1 MNFKI
6 QNQQLIQIGE
16 TKPANHSQE
25 YLELDID
32 FKTTDWNGLTK
43 FGLFTNQNGL
53 KYRVALTDDKVIVP
67 NSCLSDEKFTFS
79 IYGVKD
85 DVRITTNQL
94 TIYLKDSGYVR
105 DVENDIPDD
114 DPTIVEE
121 IYTAI
126 DTKAD
131 ASEMAAALD
140 GKSDVGHTHTKS
152 DVTDFSHSHVK
163 SDITDFSHT
172 HFRSEINDFAHTHTK
187 SDVTDFAHTH
197 TKSEITDFAHNH
209 DERYYTES
217 EVDEIVENL
226 KNELNNRVIL
236 KADKTIIQTDDTI
249 DFTAFAVKD
258 GMPVGNTKIYFFK
271 QEGD

>member
-6 QNQQLIQIGE
+6 QNQQLTQIGE

-25 YLELDID
+25 YLELNID
-32 FKTTDWNGLTK
+32 FQTNDWNGLTK

-85 DVRITTNQL
+85 DVRVTTNQL

-152 DVTDFSHSHVK
+152 D
-163 SDITDFSHT
+163 
-172 HFRSEINDFAHTHTK
+172 
-187 SDVTDFAHTH
+187 
-197 TKSEITDFAHNH
+197 ITDFAHNH

-236 KADKTIIQTDDTI
+236 KADKSIIQTDETI
-249 DFTAFAVKD
+249 DFTAYAVQD

-271 QEGD
+271 QEED

>member
-6 QNQQLIQIGE
+6 QNQQLTQIGE

-25 YLELDID
+25 YLELNID
-32 FKTTDWNGLTK
+32 FQTNDWNGLTK

-79 IYGVKD
+79 IYGVQD
-85 DVRITTNQL
+85 DVRVTTNQL

-121 IYTAI
+121 IYERLEG
-126 DTKAD
+126 KAP
-131 ASEMAAALD
+131 L
-140 GKSDVGHTHTKS
+140 VHTHTKS
-152 DVTDFSHSHVK
+152 DISDFS
-163 SDITDFSHT
+163 
-172 HFRSEINDFAHTHTK
+172 
-187 SDVTDFAHTH
+187 HTH

-209 DERYYTES
+209 DDRYYTES
-217 EVDEIVENL
+217 EVDAIIDEV
-226 KNELNNRVIL
+226 KQELNNRVIL
-236 KADKTIIQTDDTI
+236 KGDKPIIQTGDTT
-249 DFTAFAVKD
+249 DFTAYAVKD
-258 GMPVGNTKIYFFK
+258 GMPVDNTKIYFFK
-271 QEGD
+271 QEED

>member
-6 QNQQLIQIGE
+6 QNQQLTQIGE

-25 YLELDID
+25 YLELNID
-32 FKTTDWNGLTK
+32 FQTNDWNGLTK

-85 DVRITTNQL
+85 DVRVTTNQL

-152 DVTDFSHSHVK
+152 D
-163 SDITDFSHT
+163 
-172 HFRSEINDFAHTHTK
+172 
-187 SDVTDFAHTH
+187 
-197 TKSEITDFAHNH
+197 ITDFAHNH

-236 KADKTIIQTDDTI
+236 KADKSIIQTDETI
-249 DFTAFAVKD
+249 DFTAYAVQD

-271 QEGD
+271 ED

>member
-6 QNQQLIQIGE
+6 QNQQLTQIGE

-25 YLELDID
+25 YLELNID
-32 FKTTDWNGLTK
+32 FQTNDWNGLTK

-85 DVRITTNQL
+85 DVRVTTNQL

-114 DPTIVEE
+114 DPTIVEA
-121 IYTAI
+121 IYEAL
-126 DTKAD
+126 DTKANTSD
-131 ASEMAAALD
+131 MTTALA
-140 GKSDVGHTHTKS
+140 GKSDVGHS
-152 DVTDFSHSHVK
+152 
-163 SDITDFSHT
+163 
-172 HFRSEINDFAHTHTK
+172 
-187 SDVTDFAHTH
+187 H
-197 TKSEITDFAHNH
+197 TKSEITDFSHNH

-236 KADKTIIQTDDTI
+236 KADKSIIQSEDTL
-249 DFTAFAVKD
+249 DFTAYAVQD

-271 QEGD
+271 QEED

>member
-6 QNQQLIQIGE
+6 QNQQLTQIGE

-25 YLELDID
+25 YLELNID
-32 FKTTDWNGLTK
+32 FQTNDWNGLTK

-85 DVRITTNQL
+85 DVRVTTNQL

-131 ASEMAAALD
+131 ASETAAALE
-140 GKSDVGHTHTKS
+140 GKSNVGHK
-152 DVTDFSHSHVK
+152 HVK

-197 TKSEITDFAHNH
+197 TKSEITDFSHNH

-236 KADKTIIQTDDTI
+236 KGDKPIIQTGDTM
-249 DFTAFAVKD
+249 DFTAYAVKD
-258 GMPVGNTKIYFFK
+258 GIPVVDEKVYFFK
-271 QEGD
+271 ED

>member
-6 QNQQLIQIGE
+6 QNQQLKQIGE

-25 YLELDID
+25 YLELS
-32 FKTTDWNGLTK
+32 FEFLTTDWNGLTK
-43 FGLFTNQNGL
+43 FGLFTNQQGL

-67 NSCLSDEKFTFS
+67 NSCLADEKFLFS
-79 IYGVKD
+79 IYGVLD

-187 SDVTDFAHTH
+187 SD
-197 TKSEITDFAHNH
+197 ITDFSHNH
-209 DERYYTES
+209 DERYYTQS
-217 EVDEIVENL
+217 EVDLIVENL
-226 KNELNNRVIL
+226 KNEMNNKVIL
-236 KADKTIIQTDDTI
+236 KGDKPIIQTGDTM
-249 DFTAFAVKD
+249 DFTAYAVKD
-258 GMPVGNTKIYFFK
+258 GMPVVNEKVYFYIK
-271 QEGD
+271 ED